1 MTGDSRNDVL
11 AAFGVGSDALLGR
24 GGEASIYALDA
35 DRALRVLHR
44 WGDVAQLRRNQ
55 GLLRGLVS
63 TAVPFEL
70 PQILEIGEIGGR
82 TYAVER
88 RLPGRPLTEH
98 LKTTGGGGRDRLIE
112 AYLEAAQALGDLRPD
127 GWPFYGELATA
138 RPVRAD
144 SWREFLT
151 LGAARSLAAAGPP
164 LDQVDAHGLALGLPE
179 CSRPEF
185 VHLDA
190 FAGNMLTDGVRITA
204 VIDVGYTCVA
214 GDRRL
219 DPVAAAVYLEP
230 RPSIAPIATAADAE
244 IARSWL
250 CSAGLLDL
258 LDPARRWLAAY
269 WAFALTTLPFSVVPV
284 RPRANGMR
292 GSKRRAIHRLGA

>member
-44 WGDVAQLRRNQ
+44 GGDVAQLRRNQ

-98 LKTTGGGGRDRLIE
+98 LKTTGGSGRDRLIE
-112 AYLEAAQALGDLRPD
+112 AYLEAAQALRP
-127 GWPFYGELATA
+127 AT
-138 RPVRAD
+138 
-144 SWREFLT
+144 
-151 LGAARSLAAAGPP
+151 
-164 LDQVDAHGLALGLPE
+164 
-179 CSRPEF
+179 
-185 VHLDA
+185 
-190 FAGNMLTDGVRITA
+190 
-204 VIDVGYTCVA
+204 
-214 GDRRL
+214 
-219 DPVAAAVYLEP
+219 
-230 RPSIAPIATAADAE
+230 
-244 IARSWL
+244 
-250 CSAGLLDL
+250 
-258 LDPARRWLAAY
+258 
-269 WAFALTTLPFSVVPV
+269 
-284 RPRANGMR
+284 
-292 GSKRRAIHRLGA
+292 